1 MAITKRQVLEA
12 LNKVNFTEEI
22 DLGED
27 IVVTPE
33 DIKDFLDKSLAQL
46 DARNVKAAERQAAK
60 KAEGDALRAQ
70 IKATLSENP
79 MKIADVVAALD
90 DPEVTTAKVV
100 ARMTQLVN
108 LGEVVKSEIK
118 EDGRTLKVYTLA

>member
-46 DARNVKAAERQAAK
+46 DARTVKAAERQAAK

-108 LGEVVKSEIK
+108 LGEVVKSEVK